1 MHRREVL
8 AVEQNPPR
16 DGPAQLQHRAAQRG
30 LAAAGLSD
38 QTKRLAARN
47 LQADVGHRVDGLAA
61 DGIFNDEVFHLE
73 KRIARRGWLDVLHH
87 AQTPAATSIG

>member
-16 DGPAQLQHRAAQRG
+16 DSPTQLQHRATQRG

-38 QTKRLAARN
+38 QAKRLAARN
-47 LQADVGHRVDGLAA
+47 LQAYVGHRVYSLAA
-61 DGIFNDEVFHLE
+61 DGILNDEVLHLE
-73 KRIARRGWLDVLHH
+73 KGSRELDCWVSCIMR
-87 AQTPAATSIG
+87 QTPAVT